1 MMRQLAPKHDLI
13 IVLDRIRSAYNVG
26 SVLRTAE
33 CAGAAE
39 VVTVGYTPRSDHPKV
54 KKTSLGAEDRVKT
67 SHFASLAEA
76 VSDLRARGY
85 GVYAAESGLG
95 AQSLWEVNL
104 PAEKVAVVFGNEVT
118 GLDPQDIEQL
128 EMTAL
133 ELPMF
138 GEKES
143 LNVANAS
150 AIFIYDIIKRWATAS
165 LKAIPPAFFTFSA
178 LLATS
183 LTVTLGMIPA
193 GTIEAQGNTAITTQT
208 PQNLISFEAAVQ
220 NSTNIMP
227 ADFAPKHGSLKS
239 GELQVYKYVASY
251 DRPEIENLSIRLILP
266 ADNAG
271 QVSVGLIEPVAG
283 ASFTPGSSDKPL
295 NLNEF
300 LFENVIIPKSYNR
313 YFASSENFTEEISL
327 WGDKYI
333 RTAELNIDLKLGS
346 EYYILIYAKQN
357 TPQYSVI
364 INNNY
369 NLDPISMWNIKSG
382 LAFGRQIDLFTLVN
396 TLTIALGIIL
406 NRRLVHK
413 LAQSSDP
420 QTNDQKKTATTA
432 QANDQH
438 RDQFIYAGVI
448 LLNLAVIAGH
458 SVTSGLNP
466 MLLAGLISNA
476 IALALSI
483 NAKILTRKKLLL
495 NISLAFWLINIVLVS
510 L

>member
-1 MMRQLAPKHDLI
+1 MESAANPKHDLV

-39 VVTVGYTPRSDHPKV
+39 VITVGYTPRADHPKV
-54 KKTSLGAEDRVKT
+54 KKTSLGAEERVKA

-76 VSDLRARGY
+76 AADLSARGY
-85 GVYAAESGLG
+85 SIYAAESGLG
-95 AQSLWEVNL
+95 AQSLWDVNL
-104 PAEKVAVVFGNEVT
+104 PTEKVAVVFGNEVT
-118 GLDPQDIEQL
+118 GLDPQDIKQL
-128 EMTAL
+128 ELTAL

-138 GEKES
+138 GAKES

-150 AIFIYDIIKRWATAS
+150 AIFIYDIIKRWATSS
-165 LKAIPPAFFTFSA
+165 LKSVLPVVLAFAA
-178 LLATS
+178 LLTTIQAQTN
-183 LTVTLGMIPA
+183 TPA
-193 GTIEAQGNTAITTQT
+193 GQQT
-208 PQNLISFEAAVQ
+208 PQNLTSFETAVETS
-220 NSTNIMP
+220 STIGP
-227 ADFAPKHGSLKS
+227 ADFSPKHGSLKD
-239 GELQVYKYVASY
+239 GQLQVFKYIASY
-251 DRPEIENLSIRLILP
+251 DRPEIENLSIRVILP

-271 QVSVGLIEPVAG
+271 TLSIGLIEPVAG
-283 ASFTPGSSDKPL
+283 ASFTPGSGDKPL
-295 NLNEF
+295 NVAEF

-313 YFASSENFTEEISL
+313 YFASSDNFTEEISL

-346 EYYILIYAKQN
+346 EYYIFIYAKQN
-357 TPQYSVI
+357 THQYSLI

-382 LAFGRQIDLFTLVN
+382 LAFGKQIDLFTLVN

-413 LAQSSDP
+413 LKEVNIQ
-420 QTNDQKKTATTA
+420 QTNASDQ
-432 QANDQH
+432 
-438 RDQFIYAGVI
+438 ILYAGVI
-448 LLNLAVIAGH
+448 LLNLAVIAAS

-466 MLLAGLISNA
+466 LLLAGLIGNA

-483 NAKILTRKKLLL
+483 NAKQAPRKKLLL
-495 NISLAFWLINIVLVS
+495 NISLIFWLINIVLVS